1 MPTDD
6 ELIDEQGVVCLEVG
20 FQDNETVQILSDD
33 ECVMSPGKTRPLSM
47 FDGPRDVHAGG
58 SEPPVVPTP
67 PVEEPTSQKTKG
79 KAIEA
84 RVEKPEDTKQKHAK
98 QASQTEPTA
107 PEIPSES
114 KKAKVAEALEEDMQS
129 DLEGN
134 ADEKVSKAT
143 FKARKYIPLDSTH
156 TSCTVC
162 RLQIV

>member
-67 PVEEPTSQKTKG
+67 PIEEPTSQKTKG